1 MDLAAPPPFRSAD
14 YVVRFAS
21 QAWELAGAAAL
32 RHAVFCKEQRVFA
45 HDDRDAIDDIAIPII
60 ALSMIGGQPDE
71 VVGTVRI
78 HRETGHHW
86 WGSRLA
92 VAASHRTVG
101 SIGPALIR
109 LAVSTARARGCMC
122 FQAHVQ
128 SRNELLFRRM
138 RWNRIAEVD
147 MHGLPHALMQA
158 DLAHYPP
165 IADGIA
171 GLRTEA
177 RRAA

>member
-1 MDLAAPPPFRSAD
+1 
-14 YVVRFAS
+14 
-21 QAWELAGAAAL
+21 
-32 RHAVFCKEQRVFA
+32 
-45 HDDRDAIDDIAIPII
+45 
-60 ALSMIGGQPDE
+60 
-71 VVGTVRI
+71 
-78 HRETGHHW
+78 
-86 WGSRLA
+86 
-92 VAASHRTVG
+92 
-101 SIGPALIR
+101 
-109 LAVSTARARGCMC
+109 MC

>member
-1 MDLAAPPPFRSAD
+1 
-14 YVVRFAS
+14 VRFAS

-101 SIGPALIR
+101 SIGPALSSASQFR
-109 LAVSTARARGCMC
+109 RRARAAACVFRPMYKVATSCCFAGCAGTASPRSICMGC
-122 FQAHVQ
+122 P
-128 SRNELLFRRM
+128 M
-138 RWNRIAEVD
+138 R
-147 MHGLPHALMQA
+147 
-158 DLAHYPP
+158 
-165 IADGIA
+165 
-171 GLRTEA
+171 
-177 RRAA
+177 